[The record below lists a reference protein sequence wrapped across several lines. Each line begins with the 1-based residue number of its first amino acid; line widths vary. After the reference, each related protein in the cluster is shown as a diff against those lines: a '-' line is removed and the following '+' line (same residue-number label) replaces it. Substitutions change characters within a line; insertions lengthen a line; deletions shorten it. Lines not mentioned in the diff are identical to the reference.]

1 MKALGVFYF
10 AHSYYK
16 ILVRIPLLS
25 LYKIKHNYSFIEEIK
40 KLCKKRT
47 LVSLYKIKHNYSFI
61 KEIKKCKK
69 RTLVSLC
76 ITYWVTIEISNKF

>member
-1 MKALGVFYF
+1 MKALGVFYS

-40 KLCKKRT
+40 QL
-47 LVSLYKIKHNYSFI
+47 
-61 KEIKKCKK
+61 CKK